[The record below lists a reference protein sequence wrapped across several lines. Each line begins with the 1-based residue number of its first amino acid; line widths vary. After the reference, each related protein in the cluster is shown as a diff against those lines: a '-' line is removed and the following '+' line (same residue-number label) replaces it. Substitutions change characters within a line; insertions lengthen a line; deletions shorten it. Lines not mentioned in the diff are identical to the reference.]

1 MNVIASQPPLDI
13 QYVAF
18 MPSTTMRRF
27 SHSLLAVLAV
37 QLLWAGYAGAFEQG
51 SYHLFDLVEKEGHA
65 PLPGRLAVPK
75 TALANSSVKEP
86 ALSVA
91 DRGEFEIN
99 YSEPLETSG
108 NTSFE
113 FIPFEET
120 TASSDTGTS
129 FSTDSFDFNS
139 SNSVFGN

>member
-1 MNVIASQPPLDI
+1 MHCVTSML
-13 QYVAF
+13 
-18 MPSTTMRRF
+18 STTMRRF
-27 SHSLLAVLAV
+27 SHSLLAVLAA
-37 QLLWAGYAGAFEQG
+37 QLLWAGYAGAYEQG

-75 TALANSSVKEP
+75 TALANSSVKGSS
-86 ALSVA
+86 LSVA

-108 NTSFE
+108 NTRFE

-120 TASSDTGTS
+120 ATSQDSSGTGTS

-139 SNSVFGN
+139 NHNVFGN